1 MRSRV
6 FVFLVVFLV
15 VFPVVARP
23 LDASRTVEDF
33 LVPIAVD
40 SRARAPSTARFTSTR
55 AGRPESDQK

>member
-1 MRSRV
+1 
-6 FVFLVVFLV
+6 VFLV

-33 LVPIAVD
+33 FVPIAVD